1 MKKNIKVVDTIIE
14 NENNEILC
22 AFRSP
27 DMNQPNIWE
36 FPGGKVEER
45 ESLQA
50 AIECE
55 IKEDLNCDIEALEV
69 FK

>member
-1 MKKNIKVVDTIIE
+1 
-14 NENNEILC
+14 
-22 AFRSP
+22 
-27 DMNQPNIWE
+27 MNQPNIWE